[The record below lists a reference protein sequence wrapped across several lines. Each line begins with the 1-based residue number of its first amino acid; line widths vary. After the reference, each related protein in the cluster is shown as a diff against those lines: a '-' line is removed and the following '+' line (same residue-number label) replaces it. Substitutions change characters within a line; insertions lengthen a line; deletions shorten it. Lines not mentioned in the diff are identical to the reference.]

1 MLDIALLDSALL
13 RARHNARP
21 RPGDD
26 AGSARLGPLA
36 RRLTPCATLAVATLL
51 LGCGAPSDT
60 GEVEFRIPVEVVE
73 IGTGDVEDLVLTTGT
88 LRPPE
93 VVTLNIEAPG
103 YLQIGR
109 DAAGER
115 LVEGAQV
122 TQGQTIAQVTGEDAR
137 LHARIESTRSTL
149 SNASAELERRRELF
163 EGGLV
168 AEEELRQSEVAYE
181 NALYEFERSKLNASK
196 ATLVTPIDGVL
207 LTLARNAAGMPLAD
221 GQLVAPGFQVAR
233 IAALDPLIADVDLVG
248 PELAKVRPGLD
259 VRVRHYAFAAAR
271 LTGKVLRLAP
281 EMNATTHTFRAEVAV
296 DNEAQ
301 LLRPGMFVEV
311 TIIAEQRLEVPVA
324 PRESVASRAGKS
336 VVFVLD
342 GQRVSR
348 REVALGLG
356 DDAVVEVVDGLA
368 AGDRIVVRGLE
379 TLTDGTRVRVVDS

>member
-1 MLDIALLDSALL
+1 MEALRNLCTSLFSRTSPDGGRDALPPGGSRRSASLEGGRLALHGALL
-13 RARHNARP
+13 
-21 RPGDD
+21 G
-26 AGSARLGPLA
+26 
-36 RRLTPCATLAVATLL
+36 VATVLI
-51 LGCGAPSDT
+51 GCGGPSDT

-109 DAAGER
+109 DSAGDR

-122 TQGQTIAQVTGEDAR
+122 TQGKTIAQVTGEDAR
-137 LHARIESTRSTL
+137 LHARIESTRRTL
-149 SNASAELERRRELF
+149 SNAGAELERRRELF

-207 LTLARNAAGMPLAD
+207 LTLARNTAGLPLAD

-233 IAALDPLIADVDLVG
+233 IAALERLIADVDLVG

-259 VRVRHYAFAAAR
+259 VRVRHYAFAAAD
-271 LTGKVLRLAP
+271 LTGKVLRLSP

-296 DNEAQ
+296 DNQAQ
-301 LLRPGMFVEV
+301 LLRPG
-311 TIIAEQRLEVPVA
+311 IIGLITVPATPGV
-324 PRESVASRAGKS
+324 VVGCAS
-336 VVFVLD
+336 LY
-342 GQRVSR
+342 
-348 REVALGLG
+348 
-356 DDAVVEVVDGLA
+356 LA
-368 AGDRIVVRGLE
+368 ATAAKLKTFHLQVFSGNPMATARHDVLAEIDFAKG
-379 TLTDGTRVRVVDS
+379 GS